1 MINEYIIYLKEKMV
15 EDIKNIFKMK
25 IENICF
31 IIFMFYKKK
40 FFFYSCVRLKYNY
53 IYEILFNL

>member
-1 MINEYIIYLKEKMV
+1 MV

-25 IENICF
+25 IENVGF

-40 FFFYSCVRLKYNY
+40 ILFFYSCVRLKYNY
-53 IYEILFNL
+53 VHGILFNLSSFIL